1 MNHINQSKTIEKHL
15 FHKNSN
21 GRFHF
26 TALQN
31 VCVCMYICIYIYIY
45 TYIYALHKNYKVFS
59 NVTYGQV
66 WLGT

>member
-1 MNHINQSKTIEKHL
+1 MEDSILRHCKMC
-15 FHKNSN
+15 
-21 GRFHF
+21 
-26 TALQN
+26 
-31 VCVCMYICIYIYIY
+31 VCVCIYVYIYIYIYIY